1 MKMRIVK
8 FLKDF
13 LLWSGILRLF
23 SVFNHLFFFLRNFN
37 LLRSWISRAN
47 RTDLLINDFY
57 SWKRD
62 YPKRYRLYDAVASHY
77 ELDKKEFLYM
87 EFGVAS
93 GSSFFWWMKKN
104 THPGSVFRGFDT
116 FEGLPEDWGG
126 YKKGAMAF
134 DPAQVSD
141 DRAEFIKGFSRNH
154 CTGLSIRTKFCF
166 RAN

>member
-37 LLRSWISRAN
+37 LLRSWISQAN

-62 YPKRYRLYDAVASHY
+62 YPKRYRLLMRSQPIMNWIKRISYIWSSVWLQAV
-77 ELDKKEFLYM
+77 LF
-87 EFGVAS
+87 S
-93 GSSFFWWMKKN
+93 G
-104 THPGSVFRGFDT
+104 G
-116 FEGLPEDWGG
+116 
-126 YKKGAMAF
+126 
-134 DPAQVSD
+134 
-141 DRAEFIKGFSRNH
+141 
-154 CTGLSIRTKFCF
+154 
-166 RAN
+166 